1 MNAPEKGLME
11 GKRISHK
18 LSYLVVL
25 LLFAVTAC
33 SPLVPQQSTSV
44 DTEQIVETVL
54 SRVESQREQQ
64 ADIVPIAQAV
74 TPAVVVGSD
83 AIGLQDTLIHL
94 YREVNPSVVYIVVSS
109 RSSGSGF
116 VYSKDGYIVT
126 NNHVVAAGNSYEIVF
141 ASGERM
147 RAQLIGADADSDLAV
162 LKVDSLPDGVLPLPL
177 ANAEDTQVGQL
188 AVAIGNP
195 FGEQGSMSLGI
206 VSGLGRSLPSQRAT
220 SAGSTYSLPEVIQT
234 DTPINPGNSGG
245 PLLNLDGQ
253 VIGVNAAIASTTGTN
268 SGVGFSIPVSAVK
281 LVVPS
286 LIKDG
291 EYVYPYMGASF
302 DSEVSLDEQSTYGV
316 PQTQGAY
323 VASVTAGG
331 PADRAGLVGANQQT
345 GRGGDLVVD
354 IDGQAINDFAD
365 LNGYLVFHTQVG
377 QTIQVTVLRGG
388 ERVTLSLTLG
398 TRP

>member
-1 MNAPEKGLME
+1 ME
-11 GKRISHK
+11 GKRISHR

-25 LLFAVTAC
+25 LLFAVAAC
-33 SPLVPQQSTSV
+33 SPIVPQQSTSV

-54 SRVESQREQQ
+54 SRVESQLEQQ
-64 ADIVPIAQAV
+64 ADIVPVVLAA
-74 TPAVVVGSD
+74 TPAVVAGSEV
-83 AIGLQDTLIHL
+83 AGLQETLIRL
-94 YREVNPSVVYIVVSS
+94 YQEVNPSVVYIVVSS

-141 ASGERM
+141 AGGERM
-147 RAQLIGADADSDLAV
+147 RAELIGADADSDLAV
-162 LKVDSLPDGVLPLPL
+162 LKVDKLPSGVAPLPL
-177 ANAEDTQVGQL
+177 AGAEQIQVGQL

-206 VSGLGRSLPSQRAT
+206 ISGLGRSLPSQRAT
-220 SAGSTYSLPEVIQT
+220 NVGSTYSLPEVIQT
-234 DTPINPGNSGG
+234 DAPINPGNSGG
-245 PLLNLDGQ
+245 PLLNLNGE

-281 LVVPS
+281 LLVPS

-291 EYVYPYMGASF
+291 EYVYPYVGASF

-323 VASVTAGG
+323 VVSVTSGG
-331 PADRAGLVGANQQT
+331 PADRAGLMGANQQT

-377 QTIQVTVLRGG
+377 QTIQITVLRGG
-388 ERVTLSLTLG
+388 ERITLPLTLG
-398 TRP
+398 ERP